1 MQNER
6 GVLAQ
11 VSQVLEPRVGWWATG
26 LMTDRPWEPALAVQ
40 GTVQAL
46 AAAVPTLPILR
57 AAGIHKEWDSYL
69 SCVYG
74 GPLHHSAYPLD
85 LNTFEWFYEG
95 APFSR
100 AVQPIDATPYDTV
113 APGTAWVCRRMGKPP
128 ESAICLDWAV
138 SRRLHGFFVQRFD
151 RGTMQWRSGGDG
163 TVDRMQWIEV
173 LHAAIRNG
181 ATGGGS
187 AGLIGTWYY
196 RARGSGIWLNSG
208 KATRVLHGRNASKMT
223 HLEPLHAMR
232 RHGVQTIQAPVS
244 QHGQGAL
251 ALLTAAYTAAHRCKR
266 PAACS
271 GLPPGPERRAPAA
284 CVRAEKSLRWRV
296 GACLVLPTVADSTAF

>member
-1 MQNER
+1 
-6 GVLAQ
+6 
-11 VSQVLEPRVGWWATG
+11 
-26 LMTDRPWEPALAVQ
+26 MTDRPWEPALAVQ

-95 APFSR
+95 APFGR

-244 QHGQGAL
+244 QHGQARCPGSHSGVRGRPSLQTLSRLLRAAL
-251 ALLTAAYTAAHRCKR
+251 GPQEECARRVHACRREPALPLWC
-266 PAACS
+266 
-271 GLPPGPERRAPAA
+271 LF
-284 CVRAEKSLRWRV
+284 
-296 GACLVLPTVADSTAF
+296 GACPQSPTRLPFDPLGVDLHGQQSIRDH